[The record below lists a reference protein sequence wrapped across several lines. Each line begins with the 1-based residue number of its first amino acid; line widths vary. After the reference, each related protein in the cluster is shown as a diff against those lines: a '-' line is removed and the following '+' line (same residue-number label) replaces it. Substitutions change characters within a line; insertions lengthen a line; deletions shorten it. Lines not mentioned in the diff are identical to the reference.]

1 MFSTTQLNEIQNT
14 YREKQ
19 NEKTAETASTEA
31 HNDVAFPHLFSFISG
46 DFHPTAPIKSKS
58 EHRDKPA
65 IVHLIVK
72 FMFVQI
78 KSVARV
84 RYLAATKVSNQV

>member
-1 MFSTTQLNEIQNT
+1 MTFAL
-14 YREKQ
+14 
-19 NEKTAETASTEA
+19 
-31 HNDVAFPHLFSFISG
+31 PHLFSFISG

-78 KSVARV
+78 KSVYSERASTLSSGNKSCQQSGVITEREIQKNGCIFKTV
-84 RYLAATKVSNQV
+84 MVGYFTIA